1 MRRVTW
7 IAVIGGILLLAGC
20 AHGVPRCG
28 KPFVVAKNAQAQC
41 RIVIR
46 EDAPPST
53 QYAAEELQRFLGE
66 ITSAQIQVV
75 RDNKTPEHT
84 LLLAGIESHLP
95 ALRKTDIQ
103 KLGKEGYVIDC
114 SSAGIVISGGEPRG
128 VLYGVYG
135 LLEDHLGCRWFTTT
149 VSRIPKSMSLEIKPF
164 RERVIPVME
173 YREPFVADCFDGDW
187 CARNRMNSSSGRLEE
202 KHGGKVTYFGFVHT
216 FDGLVPP
223 EQYFDAHPE
232 YFSLID
238 GKRLKEGSQ
247 LCCTNEDVVR
257 IVTEEIRKRMREHPE
272 ATVFSVSQ
280 NDRHN
285 PCQCDKCQAIAKQ
298 EGTELGPVL
307 YLVNRVADAV
317 KDEFPDK
324 LIDTLAY
331 QYTRKAPKTMRP
343 APNVIIRLCSIE
355 CCFSHPFETCDEKDN
370 INFVQD
376 VKEWSK
382 KCNRLWVWNYDTS
395 FSNYFTPFPSL
406 RVRNDNIKFYV
417 AHNVRGIFEQDVYT
431 TLHGELSE
439 LSGYLGA
446 KFLWNPEYDEDTAI
460 NEFLEAVYG
469 PAAGPIRRY
478 IDLIHDKVEKD
489 NLHMNIW
496 IGPSH
501 PLLNDGVLEQ
511 ADKLWDE
518 AIAAAANDPAVLDR
532 VQIARMP
539 IDYAFIERMRA
550 QGPTIYAYDQT
561 SGKIGLNPEFS
572 KRCDRF
578 FEVAERCGVAQH
590 REGGALA
597 DYKKDIES
605 LKNVVNIGEASP
617 VSVAKPVPGIAFKC
631 YEGLWQVLPDFS
643 TIQPVEQGIATDISL
658 SATKRREQFA
668 LVFEGFVQAPVD
680 GLYVFYCKSNDGSK
694 LFVAD
699 KELVNNDGQHGAVS
713 KPGAIL
719 LKAGYYPIRVEYF
732 ESGGNEAL
740 ELSFEGPGIERQPV
754 PPSSLFHAGE

>member
-1 MRRVTW
+1 MRRITW
-7 IAVIGGILLLAGC
+7 VAVIGGILLLAGC
-20 AHGVPRCG
+20 AHGVPLSG
-28 KPFVVAKNAQAQC
+28 KPFVVARNAQPQC
-41 RIVIR
+41 QIVIR
-46 EDAPPST
+46 QDAPPST

-66 ITSAQIQVV
+66 MTSAKFEIV

-84 LLLAGIESHLP
+84 LLLTPRDGALLP
-95 ALRKTDIQ
+95 LPTVDVST
-103 KLGKEGYVIDC
+103 LGKEGYVLNC
-114 SSAGIVISGGEPRG
+114 SSSGIVILGGEPRG
-128 VLYGVYG
+128 VLYGAYG
-135 LLEDHLGCRWFTTT
+135 LLEDHLGCRWFTAS
-149 VSRIPKSMSLEIKPF
+149 VSRIPKDMNLTIKPF
-164 RERVIPVME
+164 RERIIPAME

-202 KHGGKVTYFGFVHT
+202 KHGGKVTYSGFVHT

-223 EQYFDAHPE
+223 DKYFETHPE

-247 LCCTNEDVVR
+247 LCCTNDDVVR
-257 IVTEEIRKRMREHPE
+257 IVTEETRKRMRENPD

-280 NDRHN
+280 NDRLN
-285 PCQCDKCQAIAKQ
+285 PCQCDACQAVAKR

-343 APNVIIRLCSIE
+343 APNVIVRLCSIE
-355 CCFSHPFETCDEKDN
+355 CCFAHPFETCDHKDN
-370 INFVQD
+370 ISFVQD
-376 VKEWSK
+376 VKEWSE
-382 KCNRLWVWNYDTS
+382 KCDRLWVWNYDTS

-417 AHNVRGIFEQDVYT
+417 AHNVKGIFEQDVYT

-446 KFLWNPEYDEDTAI
+446 KLLWHPDYDEDTAI
-460 NEFLEAVYG
+460 NEFLEGVYG

-501 PLLNDGVLEQ
+501 PLLDGGVLEQ
-511 ADKLWDE
+511 ADTLWDE
-518 AIAAAANDPAVLDR
+518 AIAAAASDPAVLNR

-550 QGPTIYAYDQT
+550 QGPSLYMPDQA
-561 SGKIGLNPEFS
+561 SGKVVVNPEFVA
-572 KRCDRF
+572 RADRF
-578 FEVAERCGVAQH
+578 FEVAERCGVTEY
-590 REGGALA
+590 REGGPLA
-597 DYKKDIES
+597 KYKEDIQS
-605 LKNVVNIGEASP
+605 LRDVVNVEQIQP
-617 VSVAKPVPGIAFKC
+617 VTVQNPVPGLAFRC
-631 YEGLWQVLPDFS
+631 YEGLWTTLPDFAAL
-643 TIQPVEQGIATDISL
+643 QPVEQGIAQEIGLNVT
-658 SATKRREQFA
+658 ARKERFA
-668 LVFEGFVQAPVD
+668 LVFEGFAQAPSD

-694 LFVAD
+694 LFVGD
-699 KELVNNDGQHGAVS
+699 RELINNDGQHGEIS
-713 KPGAIL
+713 KPGAIA
-719 LKAGYYPIRVEYF
+719 LKAGFYPIRVEYF
-732 ESGGNEAL
+732 ESGGSETL
-740 ELSFEGPGIERQPV
+740 EVSVEGPGFEGLPIPASV
-754 PPSSLFHAGE
+754 LFHAGG